1 MKWIFTHCK
10 SMTMEAHEE
19 SCNEAMNHIGENQIN
34 SDCSSMVVFLN
45 MLFLKYY
52 HAHNIHH
59 YKILKGKFLFTFNI
73 LGEKIG
79 RA

>member
-10 SMTMEAHEE
+10 SMEAHDDMK
-19 SCNEAMNHIGENQIN
+19 SRAMRQWTLSAKIKTNN
-34 SDCSSMVVFLN
+34 DCSSMVVFLN

-59 YKILKGKFLFTFNI
+59 Y
-73 LGEKIG
+73 
-79 RA
+79 

>member
-10 SMTMEAHEE
+10 SMEADVGMKSH
-19 SCNEAMNHIGENQIN
+19 AVGQWTILAKIKIN
-34 SDCSSMVVFLN
+34 SDCSSMVVFFN

-59 YKILKGKFLFTFNI
+59 Y
-73 LGEKIG
+73 
-79 RA
+79 